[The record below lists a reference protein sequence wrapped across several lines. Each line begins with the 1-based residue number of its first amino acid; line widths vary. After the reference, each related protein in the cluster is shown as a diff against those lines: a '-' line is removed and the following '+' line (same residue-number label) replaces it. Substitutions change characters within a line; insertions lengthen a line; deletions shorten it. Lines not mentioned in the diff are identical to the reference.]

1 MKIKTIQNTYIEA
14 EIVLADRRLKA
25 GETVQLR
32 CVLDSKLG
40 PVYLTE
46 KLEVDEYKSI
56 SNDTYCKWNY
66 VLQEKCILPGTYN
79 FEIVVVQSS
88 GLVIPVSSK
97 AENCLIIVPAERG
110 ECFLKPPEKTHIMP
124 FSGDVGTMRVNNP
137 EYVDQMIAVAK
148 SYYIKDA
155 QFFKDTGRHFFN
167 YHQSYTCMDNAF
179 GYQKTKPYI
188 WADREKASDVR
199 RKYSKPIAENNFLD
213 CSSFI
218 NLVLRGI
225 PYDCSPYALEKAKR
239 EDWDRT
245 VLVANKGVFSWAMN
259 PFEWYMHK
267 AEINPFWDDED
278 TEYAQTQ
285 YSSVRYK
292 QDDRTPEIVT
302 VKTTDEQEKYEYYQK
317 AIPRDSANLGK
328 LLASQGGTVFFKDD
342 FCNVEPGDIILYS
355 STNPD
360 ADPHNDG
367 YKYITH
373 IAICGSKELVAESD
387 SDYERFREY
396 PYKHRIYDA
405 TYASGLVSKIK
416 DEKGNTVDYDVPTFI
431 QYIPVADE
439 NGNVVDVISE
449 RYLELDSEE
458 IVAIVRPDL
467 TGTAW
472 GKKRLYPTLTD
483 TQKKQIQD
491 LIVQYSSVRQTLF
504 YYTGAVR
511 RESYVSPACITNTGY
526 STDTQLG
533 CVLQF
538 QDDKLDKKIYT
549 DNKTAIPDKENRFY
563 YKYMLNCGLFCQFIW
578 MGRPISDFVSEGEGL
593 ALTGKDAYDLLYYV
607 RNKKIAPVYHTLQSE
622 PANIST
628 KINSVFGTGK
638 GETPWGYYFDFEES
652 KRMYKAKNNEGGYY
666 NYNSFFNYK
675 NTPVEVEIQ
684 SADEDTH
691 TIVRYF
697 GNAAAH
703 PLTNQVIVN
712 LRFEVSV
719 NDGKTIPANKEF
731 LLATLQNYT
740 PNHQTAIAV
749 HHLNKIFVGR
759 ISTNDGKIFVR
770 CTEELTPENFNND
783 QRYISVNASYFSS
796 ALIEPNGEQT
806 PLGFDGAASM
816 AQELYVKGCEIPYS
830 EIDIGDL
837 VFFKSSDISNDFRN
851 KPTDDDND
859 AMTNRLFRN
868 ISHVGIVR
876 EFDDKGYPSICDCT
890 NSYEYPI
897 VIGRT
902 SMANTEKFSRVKAS
916 YERNNV
922 VMVARH
928 PAAFGLGG
936 NVPAEFEPYRG
947 ILV

>member
-1 MKIKTIQNTYIEA
+1 MKITTIQNTYIEA

-25 GETVQLR
+25 GETAQLR

-46 KLEVDEYKSI
+46 KLTVDEYKST
-56 SNDTYCKWNY
+56 SNDTYCRWNY

-110 ECFLKPPEKTHIMP
+110 ECFLKPPEKMHIMP
-124 FSGDVGTMRVNNP
+124 YSGDVGTMRVNNP

-155 QFFKDTGRHFFN
+155 QYFKDTGRHFFN

-179 GYQKTKPYI
+179 GYQSKKPYI

-199 RKYSKPIAENNFLD
+199 REHSKPIAENNFLD

-245 VLVANKGVFSWAMN
+245 VLVANKGVYSWAKN

-278 TEYAQTQ
+278 AEYAQTQ

-292 QDDRTPEIVT
+292 QDDRKTPEIVT
-302 VKTTDEQEKYEYYQK
+302 VQTADKQKKYEYYKK

-360 ADPHNDG
+360 ANPHNDG

-373 IAICGSKELVAESD
+373 IAICGSKEPVAESD
-387 SDYERFREY
+387 SDYERFRGY

-405 TYASGLVSKIK
+405 TYASGLVSEIK

-431 QYIPVADE
+431 QYIPITDE

-533 CVLQF
+533 CVYKF
-538 QDDKLDKKIYT
+538 QNDELDKKIYT
-549 DNKTAIPDKENRFY
+549 ANGKAVPDKTDRYY

-578 MGRPISDFVSEGEGL
+578 MGRPISDFVAEGEGL
-593 ALTGKDAYDLLYYV
+593 SLIGKDYDLLYYV
-607 RNKKIAPVYHTLQSE
+607 GKQKIAPVHHTLQAS
-622 PANIST
+622 PANISK

-638 GETPWGYYFDFEES
+638 GETPWGYYFNFELS
-652 KRMYKAKNNEGGYY
+652 KRMYKAKNADGDYY
-666 NYNSFFNYK
+666 TYNSFFNYK
-675 NTPVEVEIQ
+675 NEPVVIEVAEA
-684 SADEDTH
+684 SNERY
-691 TIVRYF
+691 TITQHYGKVT
-697 GNAAAH
+697 AH
-703 PLTNQVIVN
+703 PLTNQVIVD
-712 LRFEVSV
+712 RR
-719 NDGKTIPANKEF
+719 
-731 LLATLQNYT
+731 
-740 PNHQTAIAV
+740 IAV
-749 HHLNKIFVGR
+749 KINQPLDAGAEIVIGTITKYVPDHTTALAVYHPSKMFTGV
-759 ISTNDGKIFVR
+759 ISTNGKISIR
-770 CTEELTPENFNND
+770 CSEALAAGTETH
-783 QRYISVNASYFSS
+783 YISVNASYSS
-796 ALIEPNGEQT
+796 PSVIEAIGTKT
-806 PLGFDGAASM
+806 PLGFDGAANM
-816 AQELYVKGCEIPYS
+816 AEELYGMGCEVPYS
-830 EIDIGDL
+830 EIDVGDL

-851 KPTDDDND
+851 RSTDDDDD
-859 AMTNRLFRN
+859 AMINRLFRH

-876 EFDDKGYPSICDCT
+876 EFDIDGYPVISDCT
-890 NSYEYPI
+890 NAYEYPI

-902 SMANTEKFSRVKAS
+902 SMGSDDKFSRVKAS